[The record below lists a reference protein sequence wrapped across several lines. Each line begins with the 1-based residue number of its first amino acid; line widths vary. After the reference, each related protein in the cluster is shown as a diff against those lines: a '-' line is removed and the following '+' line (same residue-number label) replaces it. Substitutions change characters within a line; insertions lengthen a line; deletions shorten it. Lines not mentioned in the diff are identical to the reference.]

1 MTKISTNSINWKKGI
16 VEENWDFQL
25 SKILWQRFYVMKSK
39 TFVHQVSLFFSLYS
53 SLVPN
58 QVISHSSRYL
68 CPLPLYQQK
77 FESNCFVHKLDYTTH
92 WLWLFTMSTNVPLS
106 PNSMDIG
113 WYLYKIYSSTS
124 IVYYNLRFKL
134 NEFSSDTSLNRCIN
148 DIEIKKKYMQLD
160 ASLGLHSRII
170 FLLYSLSLE
179 ILVIF

>member
-1 MTKISTNSINWKKGI
+1 MPTRFTNSSSQVLASHLIYFIMIIW
-16 VEENWDFQL
+16 
-25 SKILWQRFYVMKSK
+25 
-39 TFVHQVSLFFSLYS
+39 HQVSLFFRLNTKNKHETSSSSCIYS